1 MLKVTDGSLWRSAK
15 RMFKQMNA
23 PYKLVVSNEET
34 LQETITMHLTKKGL
48 FVLLSS
54 LFVGLFLLFSL
65 LIFFTPLKYYVPG
78 NNKGEIA
85 RKDLF
90 RLQRLSD
97 SLIRLN
103 GLQENYIK
111 NLLMVV
117 NGEIASPPDTQ
128 RLSKAE
134 IQAASTQNSNQIDKA
149 SRYEYLRNQK
159 PDTNVDKSVH
169 KKDSLTL
176 SK

>member
-1 MLKVTDGSLWRSAK
+1 MLKVTDGNLWRSAK
-15 RMFKQMNA
+15 RMFKQIND

-34 LQETITMHLTKKGL
+34 RQETLTLHLTKKGL
-48 FVLLSS
+48 FVIFSS
-54 LFVGLFLLFSL
+54 LFVGLFLLFSI

-90 RLQRLSD
+90 KLQRLSD
-97 SLIRLN
+97 SLIKLN
-103 GLQENYIK
+103 GQQENYIK
-111 NLLMVV
+111 NLLKVV
-117 NGEIASPPDTQ
+117 NGDIVANRDTTG
-128 RLSKAE
+128 LSKSE
-134 IQAASTQNSNQIDKA
+134 IQSASVQNVNQIDKA
-149 SRYEYLRNQK
+149 SRYDHLRNQK

-169 KKDSLTL
+169 KKDSLTI

>member
-1 MLKVTDGSLWRSAK
+1 
-15 RMFKQMNA
+15 MNA